1 MAKKIVTII
10 GGNSN
15 ITEFAESQAFDLG
28 KKIVDNGWLLCT
40 GGRSGVMEAASKGAR
55 ASKKWTGLQIIGIL
69 PDSDKNAGNKYLDI
83 VIPTGIGLTRNSLV
97 VQTGDVCIAISG
109 GAGTLSEIALAW
121 QFKRPIAVM
130 NETGGWAEKM
140 SGIKIDHRGEKI
152 EGFDSV
158 DSVIEWIKSNLE
170 DTFSSN

>member
-15 ITEFAESQAFDLG
+15 ISEHAQIQAFELG
-28 KKIVDNGWLLCT
+28 KKILDNDWLLCT
-40 GGRSGVMEAASKGAR
+40 GGRSGVMESASKGAR
-55 ASKKWTGLQIIGIL
+55 TSKKWTGTQIIGIL
-69 PDSDKNAGNKYLDI
+69 PDGEKNAGNKYLDI
-83 VIPTGIGLTRNSLV
+83 VIPSGIGLTRNSLV

-121 QFKRPIAVM
+121 QFKRPVAVM
-130 NETGGWAEKM
+130 DKTGGWAQKM
-140 SGIKIDHRGEKI
+140 SGIKIDHRGENI

-158 DSVIEWIKSNLE
+158 ENVIEWIKSNLE
-170 DTFSSN
+170 DNISSN

>member
-15 ITEFAESQAFDLG
+15 ISEHAQNQAFELG
-28 KKIVDNGWLLCT
+28 KKILDNGWLLCT
-40 GGRSGVMEAASKGAR
+40 GGRSGVMESASKGAR
-55 ASKKWTGLQIIGIL
+55 TSKKWTGTQIIGIL
-69 PDSDKNAGNKYLDI
+69 PDGEKNAGNEYLDI
-83 VIPTGIGLTRNSLV
+83 IIPSGIGLTRNSLV

-121 QFKRPIAVM
+121 QFKRPVAVM
-130 NETGGWAEKM
+130 DKTGGWAEKM
-140 SGIKIDHRGEKI
+140 SGVKIDHRGENI

-158 DSVIEWIKSNLE
+158 ENVIDWVKSNLE
-170 DTFSSN
+170 HNISLD

>member
-15 ITEFAESQAFDLG
+15 ISEHAQNQAFELG
-28 KKIVDNGWLLCT
+28 KKILDNGWLLCT
-40 GGRSGVMEAASKGAR
+40 GGRSGVMESASKGAR
-55 ASKKWTGLQIIGIL
+55 TSKKWTGTQIIGIL
-69 PDSDKNAGNKYLDI
+69 PDGEKNAGNEYLDI
-83 VIPTGIGLTRNSLV
+83 IIPSGIGLTRNSLV

-121 QFKRPIAVM
+121 QFKRPVAVM

-140 SGIKIDHRGEKI
+140 SGVKIDHRGENI

-158 DSVIEWIKSNLE
+158 DNVIEWVKLNLE
-170 DTFSSN
+170 HDVSSD